1 MTSEIPSRAYKSLFE
16 AARAAAAVDMA
27 AEAAAF
33 EAARAAFEAA
43 ALAFEAAEAAA
54 LALAA
59 AVAAGAAAAGAAA
72 AAAACHGEAAPSVEM
87 SADRRADL
95 SVRKP
100 GSSTSPIVGCFRSNI
115 GCLLASKRSPPSLSL
130 QGVSEHQRALG
141 RQGFAEQKAAGIWI
155 ITDADRYTRAAD
167 KPVTA

>member
-43 ALAFEAAEAAA
+43 ALA
-54 LALAA
+54 LAA
-59 AVAAGAAAAGAAA
+59 AVAAGAAA

>member
-16 AARAAAAVDMA
+16 AAGAAVDMA
-27 AEAAAF
+27 AEAAAFEAAAAAF

-43 ALAFEAAEAAA
+43 ALA
-54 LALAA
+54 LAG
-59 AVAAGAAAAGAAA
+59 AVAAGAAAAAAGA